1 MKILI
6 NKKAR
11 WYIFV
16 LTFVIMILSV
26 ILSFQIK
33 TNYDMTEYL
42 PQDSQTS
49 QGLSVLEDTF
59 GNHASIE
66 LMIKDVTINE
76 AYEIKEDV
84 LSIEGV
90 MDLVWLDNYGNIE
103 NHEDIDPLIKSQFY
117 QDDKALMTIVFI
129 EDAYH
134 LSVEKSIEEIRHLL
148 MDEDIYLRG
157 EALNNIESRSIAQ
170 DEVYKII
177 LIILPICFVILLFAS
192 KSWLEPL
199 IVLFVLGVGV
209 LVNLGTN
216 AFLPNISFI
225 TLTIASALQLAI
237 SLDYSLFFIHRYY
250 ELRDDGYEVL
260 EAVNKAFKKSFPVI
274 TASAV
279 TTMVGF
285 LALLIMR
292 YRIGLDIGLVLSKG
306 ILLSYLSVILVLPAI
321 IVLFNRLIDRF
332 RHRHLIFHLGGL
344 SKYLVKFKYVFLS
357 LFLILL
363 SFGLIFQSKAEF
375 LYGSSSYA
383 GQESLVTKDKN
394 EIKTYF
400 PEYQSL
406 TILLKDS
413 SKEQELNLINSLSEN
428 NNILKI
434 DALYT
439 VISPLTP
446 DHMIPDDLKSQY
458 VQNSFSRM
466 TLWTDMI
473 EENDLMFAFNDY
485 VNQQVDLNYNE
496 YYVLGLISST
506 DEIKDT
512 VLADTPIVMLVSVI
526 LIAIVLFIIFKKFW
540 IPVVLILVIEAA
552 IWFNMSLLVLND
564 RQVIYIGYL
573 VVMSLQL
580 GATIDYAVLYA
591 SRYIENR
598 QKMSKGESMTMALR
612 KTSIPIMI
620 SGIVLAAAGF
630 TEMLFSHI
638 EVVSDIGLLIGRGA
652 LLSLAFVLLF
662 LPSLLYLLDAII
674 IKHNNKN
681 NKISNK

>member
-6 NKKAR
+6 KNNAR
-11 WYIFV
+11 WYILV
-16 LTFVIMILSV
+16 LTFVILIVSV

-42 PQDSQTS
+42 PKDSETRK
-49 QGLSVLEDTF
+49 GLLVLEDTF

-66 LMIKDVTINE
+66 LMIKDVSIGE

-84 LSIEGV
+84 LSVEGV
-90 MDLVWLDNYGNIE
+90 LDVVWLDNYGDIV
-103 NHEDIDPLIKSQFY
+103 NHEDIDPLIKNNFY
-117 QDDKALMTIVFI
+117 QGDNALMTLVFI

-134 LSVEKSIEEIRHLL
+134 LDVEDSIIEIRQLL
-148 MDEDIYLRG
+148 VDEDIYMRG

-170 DEVYKII
+170 AEVYKII

-199 IVLFVLGVGV
+199 IVLFVLGIGV
-209 LVNLGTN
+209 IVNLGTN
-216 AFLPNISFI
+216 ALLPNISFI

-250 ELRDDGYEVL
+250 ELRDEGYEVL
-260 EAVNKAFKKSFPVI
+260 EAVNKAFKKSLPVI

-285 LALLIMR
+285 LALLMMR

-306 ILLSYLSVILVLPAI
+306 IFLSYLSVIIILPAI
-321 IVLFNRLIDRF
+321 IVVFNSLIDRF
-332 RHRHLIFHLGGL
+332 RHRHLMFHLGGF
-344 SKYLVKFKYVFLS
+344 SKYLIRFRYIF
-357 LFLILL
+357 LFLFLVLL
-363 SFGLIFQSKAEF
+363 SFGLIFQSKTDF

-383 GQESLVTKDKN
+383 GQESLVSKDKN
-394 EIKTYF
+394 EIREYF

-413 SKEQELNLINSLSEN
+413 SKEQELALIAALSEN
-428 NNILKI
+428 DHVEKI

-439 VISPLTP
+439 VIDPMTP
-446 DHMIPDDLKSQY
+446 ENMIPEPIKYQY
-458 VQNSFSRM
+458 VQNSFTRI
-466 TLWTDMI
+466 TLWTDI
-473 EENDLMFAFNDY
+473 LEENDSMFVFNDY
-485 VNQQVDLNYNE
+485 VNKQVDLNYDE
-496 YYVLGLISST
+496 YYILGLISST
-506 DEIKDT
+506 GEIKDT

-526 LIAIVLFIIFKKFW
+526 LIGIVLFLIFRKLW
-540 IPVVLILVIEAA
+540 IPFILILVIEAA
-552 IWFNMSLLVLND
+552 IWFNMSLLVMND

-591 SRYIENR
+591 SRYMENR
-598 QKMSKGESMTMALR
+598 QNMNKGESMAMALR

-620 SGIVLAAAGF
+620 SGIVLASAGF

-652 LLSLAFVLLF
+652 LLSLGFVLLF
-662 LPSLLYLLDAII
+662 LPILLYLLDSII
-674 IKHNNKN
+674 INTNKG
-681 NKISNK
+681 

>member
-6 NKKAR
+6 KNNAR
-11 WYIFV
+11 WYILV
-16 LTFVIMILSV
+16 LTFVILIVSV

-42 PQDSQTS
+42 PKDSETRK
-49 QGLSVLEDTF
+49 GLLVLEDTF

-66 LMIKDVTINE
+66 LMIKDVSIGE
-76 AYEIKEDV
+76 AYEIKESV
-84 LSIEGV
+84 LSIEGI
-90 MDLVWLDNYGNIE
+90 MDVVWLDKYGDIE
-103 NHEDIDPLIKSQFY
+103 NHENIDPLIKNNFY
-117 QDDKALMTIVFI
+117 QGDNALMTLVFI

-134 LSVEKSIEEIRHLL
+134 LDVEDSIIEIRQLL
-148 MDEDIYLRG
+148 VDEDIYMRG

-170 DEVYKII
+170 AEVYKII

-199 IVLFVLGVGV
+199 IVLFVLGIGV
-209 LVNLGTN
+209 IVNLGTN
-216 AFLPNISFI
+216 ALLPNISFI

-250 ELRDDGYEVL
+250 ELRDEGYEVL
-260 EAVNKAFKKSFPVI
+260 EAVNKAFKKSLPVI

-285 LALLIMR
+285 LALLMMR

-306 ILLSYLSVILVLPAI
+306 IFLSYLSVIIILPAI
-321 IVLFNRLIDRF
+321 IVVFNSLIDRF
-332 RHRHLIFHLGGL
+332 RHRHLMFHLGGL
-344 SKYLVKFKYVFLS
+344 SKYLIRFRYIF
-357 LFLILL
+357 LFLFLVLL
-363 SFGLIFQSKAEF
+363 SFGLIFQSKTDF

-383 GQESLVTKDKN
+383 GQESLVSKDKN
-394 EIKTYF
+394 EIMRYF
-400 PEYQSL
+400 PEYQNL
-406 TILLKDS
+406 TILLKNS
-413 SKEQELNLINSLSEN
+413 SKEQVLALIAALSEN
-428 NNILKI
+428 DHVEKI

-439 VISPLTP
+439 VIDPMTP
-446 DHMIPDDLKSQY
+446 ENMIPEPIKYQY
-458 VQNSFSRM
+458 VQNSFTRI
-466 TLWTDMI
+466 TLWTDII
-473 EENDLMFAFNDY
+473 EENDLMFVFNDY
-485 VNQQVDLNYNE
+485 VNKQVDLNYDE
-496 YYVLGLISST
+496 YYILGLISST
-506 DEIKDT
+506 GEIKDT

-526 LIAIVLFIIFKKFW
+526 LIGIVLFLIFRKLW
-540 IPVVLILVIEAA
+540 IPFILILVIEAA
-552 IWFNMSLLVLND
+552 IWFNMSLLVMND

-591 SRYIENR
+591 SRYMENR
-598 QKMSKGESMTMALR
+598 QNMNKGESMAMALR

-620 SGIVLAAAGF
+620 SGIVLASAGF

-652 LLSLAFVLLF
+652 LLSLGFVLLF
-662 LPSLLYLLDAII
+662 LPILLYLLDSII
-674 IKHNNKN
+674 INTNKG
-681 NKISNK
+681 

>member
-6 NKKAR
+6 KNNAR
-11 WYIFV
+11 WYILV
-16 LTFVIMILSV
+16 LTFVILIVSV

-42 PQDSQTS
+42 PKDSETRK
-49 QGLSVLEDTF
+49 GLLVLEDTF

-66 LMIKDVTINE
+66 LMIKDVSIGE
-76 AYEIKEDV
+76 AYEIKESV
-84 LSIEGV
+84 LSIEGI
-90 MDLVWLDNYGNIE
+90 MDVVWLDKYGDIE
-103 NHEDIDPLIKSQFY
+103 NHENIDPLIKNNFY
-117 QDDKALMTIVFI
+117 QGDNALMTLVFI

-134 LSVEKSIEEIRHLL
+134 LDVEDSIIEIRKLL
-148 MDEDIYLRG
+148 VDEDIYMRG

-170 DEVYKII
+170 AEVYKII

-209 LVNLGTN
+209 IVNLGTN
-216 AFLPNISFI
+216 ALLPNISFI

-250 ELRDDGYEVL
+250 ELRDEGYEVL
-260 EAVNKAFKKSFPVI
+260 EAVNKAFKKSLPVI

-285 LALLIMR
+285 LALLMMR
-292 YRIGLDIGLVLSKG
+292 YRIGTDIGLVLSKG
-306 ILLSYLSVILVLPAI
+306 IFLSYLSVILILPAI
-321 IVLFNRLIDRF
+321 IVIFNSLIDRF
-332 RHRHLIFHLGGL
+332 RHRHLMFHLGGL
-344 SKYLVKFKYVFLS
+344 SKYLIRFRYIF
-357 LFLILL
+357 LFLFLVLL
-363 SFGLIFQSKAEF
+363 SFGLIFQSKTDF

-383 GQESLVTKDKN
+383 GQESLVSKDKN
-394 EIKTYF
+394 EIMRYF
-400 PEYQSL
+400 PEYQNL
-406 TILLKDS
+406 TILLKNS
-413 SKEQELNLINSLSEN
+413 SKEQELALIAALSEN
-428 NNILKI
+428 DHVEKI

-439 VISPLTP
+439 VIDPMTP
-446 DHMIPDDLKSQY
+446 ENMIPEPIKYQY
-458 VQNSFSRM
+458 VQNSFTRI
-466 TLWTDMI
+466 TLWTDII
-473 EENDLMFAFNDY
+473 EENDLMFVFNDY
-485 VNQQVDLNYNE
+485 VNKQVDLNYDE
-496 YYVLGLISST
+496 YYILGLISST
-506 DEIKDT
+506 GEIKDT

-526 LIAIVLFIIFKKFW
+526 LIGIVLFLIFRKLW
-540 IPVVLILVIEAA
+540 IPFILILVIEAA
-552 IWFNMSLLVLND
+552 IWFNMSLLVMND

-591 SRYIENR
+591 SRYMENR
-598 QKMSKGESMTMALR
+598 QNMNKGESMAMALR

-620 SGIVLAAAGF
+620 SGIVLASAGF

-652 LLSLAFVLLF
+652 LLSLGFVLLF
-662 LPSLLYLLDAII
+662 LPILLYLLDSII
-674 IKHNNKN
+674 INTNKG
-681 NKISNK
+681 